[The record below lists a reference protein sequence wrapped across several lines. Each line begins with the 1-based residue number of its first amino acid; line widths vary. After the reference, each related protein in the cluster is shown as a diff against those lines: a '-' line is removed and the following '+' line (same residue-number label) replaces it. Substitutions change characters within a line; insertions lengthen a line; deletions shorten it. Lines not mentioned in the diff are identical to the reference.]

1 MSWDLILKEWGMIP
15 NMALKVF
22 SPSIIAMELLG
33 TMLGIFVGVTP
44 GLTAVMGMA
53 LMLGFVFKMPME
65 WGLALLIAIYTGAIF
80 SGGITATMMNI
91 PGTPAAAATCLDGF
105 PLAKMGK
112 AREAIGTVT
121 IASGIGELLG
131 ELFTILSLPFIFLIA
146 LKFGDWEVFLACMA
160 GILVCGSLAGKE
172 VVKGWISGILGLLI
186 AMVGMEEIWAYPR
199 FAYSEVLIRGFNF
212 VPALIGLFGISEVL
226 MVLKEKVPYQLL
238 GKPGRAII
246 PFGILKKNI
255 KNIIR
260 SAFIGIGIGC
270 IPGIGESAS
279 CWVSYD
285 FAYRASK
292 KKEEFGKGSFEGIIA
307 AEVANNSTSG
317 GALIPTLVLGIPGSG
332 PTAILLAALF
342 IYGVRPGPMLMVERP
357 GFVSFTVLLFWLSAI
372 MIIIAGL
379 MLSSY
384 IIRLLSIRREI
395 ILPIATAMSILGAW
409 GSGFTHFDIVC
420 AFGFGLVGYV
430 MKAKAIPVAPMV
442 LGILIGNIADTSL
455 RRALLTYMNDP
466 LSMFLRPIG
475 IGLMVLLAFMIF
487 FSFRRRHLLKKE

>member
-1 MSWDLILKEWGMIP
+1 MIP
-15 NMALKVF
+15 NMAMLVF
-22 SPSIIAMELLG
+22 SPPIIGIELLG
-33 TMLGIFVGVTP
+33 TMLGIFVGITP
-44 GLTAVMGMA
+44 GLTGVMGMA
-53 LMLGFVFKMPME
+53 LMLGFAFRIPME
-65 WGLALLIAIYTGAIF
+65 WGLALLIAIYTAAIF

-105 PLAKMGK
+105 PLAKRGK
-112 AREAIGTVT
+112 AREAIGAVT

-131 ELFTILSLPFIFLIA
+131 ELFTLFSLPFIFIIA
-146 LKFGDWEVFLACMA
+146 LKFGDWEVFLACMV
-160 GILVCGSLAGKE
+160 GVLVCGSLAGKE
-172 VVKGWISGILGLLI
+172 VIKGWISGILGLLI

-199 FAYSEVLIRGFNF
+199 FAYHEVLIRGFNF

-226 MVLKEKVPYQLL
+226 VVLKEKIPYQLA

-246 PFGILKKNI
+246 PFGILKKNV

-260 SAFIGIGIGC
+260 SALVGIGIGC

-285 FAYRASK
+285 LAYRASK
-292 KKEEFGKGSFEGIIA
+292 RKDDFGKGSFEGIIA
-307 AEVANNSTSG
+307 AEVANNATSG

-357 GFVSFTVLLFWLSAI
+357 GFVTFIVLLFWLSAI
-372 MIIIAGL
+372 MIIFAGL
-379 MLSSY
+379 LLSSY
-384 IIRLLSIRREI
+384 VIRLLSIRREI

-409 GSGFTHFDIVC
+409 GSGFTHFDIAS
-420 AFGFGLVGYV
+420 AFAFGLVGYI
-430 MKAKAIPVAPMV
+430 MKLKAIPVAPMV

-466 LSMFLRPIG
+466 LAMLFRPIG
-475 IGLMVLLAFMIF
+475 IGLMILLFIMLF
-487 FSFRRRHLLKKE
+487 FSLKKKKGLGMS

>member
-1 MSWDLILKEWGMIP
+1 MNWDFVFREWGMIP
-15 NMALKVF
+15 SMALAVF
-22 SPSIIAMELLG
+22 SPSVIGMALLG
-33 TMLGIFVGVTP
+33 TMLGIFVGATP

-53 LMLGFVFKMPME
+53 LMLGFAFRIPME
-65 WGLALLIAIYTGAIF
+65 WGLALLIAIYTGGIF
-80 SGGITATMMNI
+80 AGGITATMINI

-105 PLAKMGK
+105 PLAKMGR
-112 AREAIGTVT
+112 AREAIGAVT

-131 ELFTILSLPFIFLIA
+131 ELFTLISLPFVFLIA

-160 GILVCGSLAGKE
+160 GVLVCGSLAGKE

-199 FAYSEVLIRGFNF
+199 FAYSEILIRGFNF

-226 MVLKEKVPYQLL
+226 MVLKERVPYKLL

-246 PFGILKKNI
+246 PFGILKKNV

-260 SAFIGIGIGC
+260 SAFVGIGIGC

-285 FAYRASK
+285 LAYRASK
-292 KKEEFGKGSFEGIIA
+292 RKEDFGKGSFEGVIA
-307 AEVANNSTSG
+307 AEVANNATSG

-342 IYGVRPGPMLMVERP
+342 IYGVRPGPMLMIEKP
-357 GFVSFTVLLFWLSAI
+357 GFVSFTILLFWLSAI
-372 MIIIAGL
+372 MIILAGL
-379 MLSSY
+379 LLSSY
-384 IIRLLSIRREI
+384 VIRLLSIRREI

-409 GSGFTHFDIVC
+409 GSGFTYFDIVS
-420 AFGFGLVGYV
+420 AFIFGLVGYV
-430 MKAKAIPVAPMV
+430 MKEKGIPVAPMV

-466 LSMFLRPIG
+466 LAMFSRPIG
-475 IGLMVLLAFMIF
+475 MGLMILLALMLF
-487 FSFRRRHLLKKE
+487 FSIKKRHQVGRD

>member
-1 MSWDLILKEWGMIP
+1 MSWDFIFREWGMIP
-15 NMALKVF
+15 SMALVVF
-22 SPSIIAMELLG
+22 SPLVIGMALLG
-33 TMLGIFVGVTP
+33 TMLGIFVGATP

-53 LMLGFVFKMPME
+53 LMLGFAFRIPME
-65 WGLALLIAIYTGAIF
+65 WGLALLIAIYTGGIF
-80 SGGITATMMNI
+80 AGGITATMINI

-105 PLAKMGK
+105 PLAKMGR
-112 AREAIGTVT
+112 AREAIGAVA

-131 ELFTILSLPFIFLIA
+131 ELFTLISLPFVFLIA

-160 GILVCGSLAGKE
+160 GVLVCGSLAGKE

-199 FAYSEVLIRGFNF
+199 FAYSEILIRGFNF

-226 MVLKEKVPYQLL
+226 MVLKERVPYKLL

-246 PFGILKKNI
+246 PFGILKKNV

-260 SAFIGIGIGC
+260 SAFVGIGIGC

-285 FAYRASK
+285 LAYRASK
-292 KKEEFGKGSFEGIIA
+292 RKEDFGKGSFEGVIA
-307 AEVANNSTSG
+307 AEVANNATSG

-342 IYGVRPGPMLMVERP
+342 IYGVRPGPMLMIERP
-357 GFVSFTVLLFWLSAI
+357 GFVSFTILLFWLSAI
-372 MIIIAGL
+372 MIILAGL
-379 MLSSY
+379 ILSSY
-384 IIRLLSIRREI
+384 VIRLLSIRREI

-409 GSGFTHFDIVC
+409 GSGFTYFDVVS
-420 AFGFGLVGYV
+420 AFIFGLVGYI
-430 MKAKAIPVAPMV
+430 MKEKGIPVAPMV

-466 LSMFLRPIG
+466 LAMFSRPIG
-475 IGLMVLLAFMIF
+475 MGLMILLALMLF
-487 FSFRRRHLLKKE
+487 FSIKKRHQVGRD